1 MREFFGSEPFLVTAA
16 DALTDIDL
24 EALARTHREH
34 DGIATLA
41 TKRVTNVSEYGVV
54 VTGADGRVQGFQEK
68 PDPGEALSDLA
79 NCMIYVLEP
88 EIFDYFPDREEVD
101 FALDVFPALLEHDV
115 PFGVHVADAYWN
127 DVGSLSEYLQGNLD
141 VLNGAVA
148 VEPAGALVE
157 PGTGDGLGDGIEQ
170 ERPRPGRRG
179 SANRRRRA
187 ARRAG
192 GARPER
198 LDRGRSPGAGVGPA
212 RRSDGARA
220 GGLAAGCDPRDAS
233 MRAAERGTAP
243 AVELLWWAGCPSCG
257 ARRSS
262 WCARR
267 WPPLGL
273 DPGALV
279 VREVGDRGRGRARA
293 LRRLADDP
301 DRRPRHPG
309 PGRRAGRSDLPR
321 LPAARRPHLGAPRP
335 RRPRRGAGG
344 GDRGNARMTSEA

>member
-1 MREFFGSEPFLVTAA
+1 MVAVANRPIMEHVLALLARHGLGEVVANLHWYPETIRDAFADGSRLGIELTYSDEERLLGTAGGVRNVREFFGSEPFLVTAA

-34 DGIATLA
+34 DWIATLA

-170 ERPRPGRRG
+170 DGPVLVGE
-179 SANRRRRA
+179 
-187 ARRAG
+187 
-192 GARPER
+192 GARI
-198 LDRGRSPGAGVGPA
+198 GAGTRLEGPVVLGPSASIGAEA
-212 RRSDGARA
+212 RVRESVLLDGATVPE
-220 GGLAAGCDPRDAS
+220 GGLAAAAILGMVDA
-233 MRAAERGTAP
+233 RG
-243 AVELLWWAGCPSCG
+243 
-257 ARRSS
+257 
-262 WCARR
+262 
-267 WPPLGL
+267 
-273 DPGALV
+273 
-279 VREVGDRGRGRARA
+279 
-293 LRRLADDP
+293 
-301 DRRPRHPG
+301 
-309 PGRRAGRSDLPR
+309 
-321 LPAARRPHLGAPRP
+321 
-335 RRPRRGAGG
+335 
-344 GDRGNARMTSEA
+344 